1 MHLLIGSYSLM
12 LLSSILHAL
21 LPLPLCKKS
30 EKEFSITSLA
40 YKNRLLFSAENDTTF
55 RQSENARQ
63 S

>member
-1 MHLLIGSYSLM
+1 MHLLIVSYSLM

-30 EKEFSITSLA
+30 EKEFSITLA
-40 YKNRLLFSAENDTTF
+40 YKNRLLLSAENDTTF